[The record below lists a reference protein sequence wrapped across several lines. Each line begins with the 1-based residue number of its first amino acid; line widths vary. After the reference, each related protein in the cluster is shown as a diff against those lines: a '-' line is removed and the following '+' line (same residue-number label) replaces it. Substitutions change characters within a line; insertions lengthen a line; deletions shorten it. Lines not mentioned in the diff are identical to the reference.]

1 MPFQIVRNDLTAVR
15 ADAIVN
21 TASPLPGFG
30 RGTDTAVY
38 EAAGMEELLKER
50 EKIGTLNP
58 GEAAVTPAFRLKAKY
73 LIHTVGPRWEG
84 GENGE
89 EAVLSSCYRKSLA
102 LAENLGCE
110 SIAFPLISSGNYG
123 FPKERALA
131 VASEAIS
138 GWLEHSEMMI
148 TLVVFDRDAFLLSKA
163 LRDDVA
169 QYIDDHDAER
179 KHRRE
184 YGAALAQEMC
194 APEATGPEAWAQ
206 DTCASEAQVPEA
218 LLSGAMP
225 AEAQLPEMMPEE
237 SCSEEAG
244 PVHHTLSLF
253 SPKKAPRRE
262 KAKAGSPP
270 ANRPSLEDLVKQRGE
285 SFQERLLRLID
296 KRGLTDAEVYRRANL
311 DRKLFSKIR
320 CAPGYK
326 PSKRTVLSLA
336 IGLQLNL
343 EETRDLLM
351 RAEFAFS
358 PASLTDT
365 ILIYCIEHRIYNM
378 FQVNSILFDF
388 GQKSLA

>member
-73 LIHTVGPRWEG
+73 LIHTVGPRWMG
-84 GENGE
+84 GDSGE
-89 EAVLSSCYRKSLA
+89 EEVLSSCYRKSLA

-110 SIAFPLISSGNYG
+110 SIAFPLISAGSYG
-123 FPKERALA
+123 FPKERALS

-163 LRDDVA
+163 LRDDVT
-169 QYIDDHDAER
+169 QYIDDHYAER
-179 KHRRE
+179 KRRRE
-184 YGAALAQEMC
+184 YGAALAGP
-194 APEATGPEAWAQ
+194 APG
-206 DTCASEAQVPEA
+206 ASVPEV

-320 CAPGYK
+320 CAPDYK